1 MHFWYNISGDIMK
14 VGIAND
20 HRGYKLKQELV
31 DYLKSIGYEVINY
44 GSDSTEAVDY
54 PVYAFKLGE
63 AVRDGEV
70 EKGILICRTG
80 IGMSIA
86 CNKVKG
92 VRCAKVDSVE
102 DAALTRIDNDSNV
115 MAISYVKD
123 ITEIKEIVKTFL
135 EMKFSG
141 EARHQRRIDMI
152 NNYDS

>member
-1 MHFWYNISGDIMK
+1 MK

-20 HRGYKLKQELV
+20 HRGYKLKNELV
-31 DYLKSIGYEVINY
+31 KFLETIGYEVVNY
-44 GSDSTEAVDY
+44 GSDSEDPVDY

-63 AVRDGEV
+63 AVRDKEV
-70 EKGILICRTG
+70 DKGILICRTG

-102 DAALTRIDNDSNV
+102 DAALTRLDNDSNV

-123 ITEIKEIVKTFL
+123 LTEIKEIVKTFL
-135 EMKFSG
+135 EMKFSI
-141 EARHQRRIDMI
+141 EARHQRRIDLI
-152 NNYDS
+152 NKYDN

>member
-1 MHFWYNISGDIMK
+1 MK

-20 HRGYKLKQELV
+20 HRGYKLKNELV
-31 DYLKSIGYEVINY
+31 KFLETIGYEVVNY
-44 GSDSTEAVDY
+44 GSDSEDPVDY

-63 AVRDGEV
+63 AVRDNEV
-70 EKGILICRTG
+70 DKGILICRTG

-102 DAALTRIDNDSNV
+102 DAALTRLDNDSNV

-123 ITEIKEIVKTFL
+123 LTEIKEIVKTFL
-135 EMKFSG
+135 EMKFSN
-141 EARHQRRIDMI
+141 EARHQRRIDLI
-152 NNYDS
+152 NKYDN

>member
-1 MHFWYNISGDIMK
+1 MK

-20 HRGYKLKQELV
+20 PRGYKLKNELV
-31 DYLKSIGYEVINY
+31 KFLETIGYEVVNY
-44 GSDSTEAVDY
+44 GSDSEDPVDY

-63 AVRDGEV
+63 AVRDKEV
-70 EKGILICRTG
+70 DKGILICRTG

-102 DAALTRIDNDSNV
+102 DAALTRLDNDSNV

-123 ITEIKEIVKTFL
+123 LTEIKEIVKTFL
-135 EMKFSG
+135 EMKFSN
-141 EARHQRRIDMI
+141 EARHQ
-152 NNYDS
+152 SA